1 MVTGT
6 LGGTIA
12 FTIANGQTVSNAIDV
27 REKIL
32 VGLQFA
38 TMTGTA
44 LTFQAS
50 SDGVTY
56 VAVKDSAGASISYTI
71 ASNTYTV
78 IQPAILA
85 GVRYIKIVSG
95 SAEAATRT
103 ITGIIRQCA

>member
-6 LGGTIA
+6 LGGLVT
-12 FTIANGQTVSNAIDV
+12 FTIANGATVSNAVDV

-44 LTFQAS
+44 VTFQAS

-56 VAVKDSAGASISYTI
+56 VAVKDSSGASVSYTI
-71 ASNTYTV
+71 ASDTYTV
-78 IQPAILA
+78 IQPAVLA
-85 GVRYIKIVSG
+85 GIRYIKIVSG
-95 SAEAATRT
+95 SAEGAVRT
-103 ITGIIRQCA
+103 VTGIIRQCA